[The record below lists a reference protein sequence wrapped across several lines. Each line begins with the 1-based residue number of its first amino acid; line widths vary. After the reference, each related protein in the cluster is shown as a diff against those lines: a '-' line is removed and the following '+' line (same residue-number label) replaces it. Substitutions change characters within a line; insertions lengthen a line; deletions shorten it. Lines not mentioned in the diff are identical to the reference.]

1 MWTED
6 VLEIKVRE
14 NNNFN
19 SWYWIRL
26 SDKINRFQSGLILWL
41 IDLKNNK
48 NKTFFYIVSFV

>member
-48 NKTFFYIVSFV
+48 NKTFFYLVSFF

>member
-6 VLEIKVRE
+6 VLGIKVRE